1 MKADFLPQKRVKRIS
16 IVVAMF
22 NEEESLPQLI
32 ERLTYLQSIKPSDW
46 EFDFIFVNDGS
57 SDGTL
62 KTVDR
67 LHPAEWKLQVL
78 SHSVNQGFGAALRT
92 GLKAVT
98 GDVAVCYDADC
109 TYPVEDILKL
119 VREVLSG
126 ADVATANAFS
136 NSGKIV
142 RVPLWRKFLSNA
154 NSWLYRL
161 AVGPGGKDIRIYSC
175 AFRAYRTEL
184 LRDLQFRSN
193 GFGAASEILG
203 RLILA
208 GARIVQVDS
217 VLTTREF
224 GQSKMRVVNA
234 TLEHFRV
241 LWRLARRHL
250 EAKRE
255 KVVAAGWGR

>member
-1 MKADFLPQKRVKRIS
+1 VKADLLPQKRVKRIS

-32 ERLTYLQSIKPSDW
+32 EKLTTLRSIRPADW
-46 EFDFIFVNDGS
+46 EFDFIFVDDGS

-62 KTVDR
+62 KAVSR
-67 LHPAEWKLQVL
+67 LRPAEWKLQVL
-78 SHSVNQGFGAALRT
+78 SHGVNQGFGAALRT

-136 NSGKIV
+136 STGKIV
-142 RVPLWRKFLSNA
+142 RVPLWRRFLSNA

-161 AVGPGGKDIRIYSC
+161 VVGPGGKDIRIYSC
-175 AFRAYRTEL
+175 AFRAYRAAI
-184 LRDLQFRSN
+184 LRDLQFQSD

-208 GARIVQVDS
+208 GARVVQLDS

-224 GQSKMRVVNA
+224 GQSKMRVIKA
-234 TLEHFRV
+234 TLEHFKV
-241 LWRLARRHL
+241 LWLLARRHL
-250 EAKRE
+250 EVTKQKAISASSR
-255 KVVAAGWGR
+255 